1 MHIARLALLIP
12 LAACASEELDE
23 TTVEELTQVGIVTT
37 RGISASVNNLAD
49 WNRNTMIDPTI
60 VDNGTLRVRVCIEH
74 FPIGSQA
81 RTNLV
86 AALTA
91 YNTVPGVAIDITDIA
106 GAAGTGT
113 HPNLATF
120 ALPTDA
126 IYVDYDD
133 TLASNVFASMATI
146 PASCDASSPQ
156 QCTQARIYVNPD
168 KVPAGEAPSVGVFMH
183 ELGHVF
189 GMQHINEDDDSLV
202 LNNPTTMS
210 LDRTI
215 VHGNKL
221 QSDDF
226 RSTVI
231 HGATLAFLQS
241 YYPEAND
248 PDLATNE
255 IVVHRN
261 TSVSDGVTHIE
272 FNPSKSYQDYGSG
285 LALIADL
292 NETKL
297 RWNVTAGVFEPCTL
311 PGTTPRW
318 FARMSDTST
327 NAVNTQFQ
335 ARFQVSS
342 LPTGGT
348 WTTLVDRMFDSHNA
362 AQTDYRQIDWDR
374 ELAITATALNVAG
387 GAGIAAMTQRRL
399 RFEADSTGVLAERNE
414 SNNSW
419 WVNLCLYPASDT
431 TCEQTSVV
439 CAQP

>member
-1 MHIARLALLIP
+1 MHITRLALLIP
-12 LAACASEELDE
+12 LAACTSEEPDE
-23 TTVEELTQVGIVTT
+23 TTIEAHTQVGIVTT
-37 RGISASVNNLAD
+37 RGISATVNNLAD

-86 AALTA
+86 TAVTA
-91 YNTVPGVAIDITDIA
+91 YNAVPGVAINITDIA
-106 GAAGTGT
+106 GAAGTAT

-168 KVPAGEAPSVGVFMH
+168 SVPAGEAPSVGVFMH

-189 GMQHINEDDDSLV
+189 GMVHINEDDDSLA

-221 QSDDF
+221 HSDDF

-231 HGATLAFLQS
+231 HGTTLAFLQN

-248 PDLATNE
+248 PDLAINE

-261 TSVSDGVTHIE
+261 TSVSDGVTHIHR
-272 FNPSKSYQDYGSG
+272 SR
-285 LALIADL
+285 
-292 NETKL
+292 T
-297 RWNVTAGVFEPCTL
+297 R
-311 PGTTPRW
+311 TTDR
-318 FARMSDTST
+318 AR
-327 NAVNTQFQ
+327 
-335 ARFQVSS
+335 
-342 LPTGGT
+342 P
-348 WTTLVDRMFDSHNA
+348 
-362 AQTDYRQIDWDR
+362 
-374 ELAITATALNVAG
+374 
-387 GAGIAAMTQRRL
+387 
-399 RFEADSTGVLAERNE
+399 
-414 SNNSW
+414 
-419 WVNLCLYPASDT
+419 
-431 TCEQTSVV
+431 
-439 CAQP
+439 